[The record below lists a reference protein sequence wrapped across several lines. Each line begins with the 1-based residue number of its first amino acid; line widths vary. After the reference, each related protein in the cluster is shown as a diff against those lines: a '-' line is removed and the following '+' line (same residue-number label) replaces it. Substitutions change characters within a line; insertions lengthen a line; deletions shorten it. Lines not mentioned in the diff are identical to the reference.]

1 MLGDL
6 KQKMQLAEKH
16 LHQVQTA
23 ALDPV
28 DWASLSMFGLY
39 ALEAAVDAASLHLG
53 LDSRRTHH
61 GRRGIADLLASDHDL
76 PPVAQLLRDLNE
88 MRKSEAYGDIADPP
102 ELDAEDVS
110 GTIEHFVTSVAHIV
124 DDR

>member
-39 ALEAAVDAASLHLG
+39 ALEAAVDAASCIW
-53 LDSRRTHH
+53 DWT
-61 GRRGIADLLASDHDL
+61 RGAHTTVEGESLIYL
-76 PPVAQLLRDLNE
+76 PPT
-88 MRKSEAYGDIADPP
+88 
-102 ELDAEDVS
+102 
-110 GTIEHFVTSVAHIV
+110 TICRQWHNCFET
-124 DDR
+124 